1 MNTRKATGKS
11 KTVLLKMAWK
21 ANSKT
26 MIKKRLKREKKAAP
40 RGTTT
45 STAMRSPRK
54 RWKLTCSSSKNNN
67 RSSMAKRST
76 GRRSKKTAEAMS
88 IDA

>member
-54 RWKLTCSSSKNNN
+54 RWKLTCSSSKNN
-67 RSSMAKRST
+67 SSSTAKRST

>member
-26 MIKKRLKREKKAAP
+26 MIRKRLKREKKAAP

-54 RWKLTCSSSKNNN
+54 RWKLTCSSSKNS
-67 RSSMAKRST
+67 RSSTAKRST

>member
-54 RWKLTCSSSKNNN
+54 RWKLTCSSSKNN
-67 RSSMAKRST
+67 RSSTAKRST